1 MASNG
6 SAGARRR
13 ASSLPVSCTKRT
25 RCPYGQRADC
35 QKTSLKADVTEQRG
49 KCEGAQGPLRVQ
61 STRIFKLFQKF
72 ENTHSVAK
80 RLFRHA
86 EAACMAARNR
96 VRCVPAPVVPVAGHG
111 RAMRAPTGGA
121 FGGGASDI
129 ELRHGRP
136 YRPPLRVRKPGCGQ
150 WGCGWRRYPAG
161 RCGHRP
167 LRSGFWPR
175 RYGQRKN
182 KYLYWQIFP

>member
-1 MASNG
+1 MPR
-6 SAGARRR
+6 SARKPPFGRAARPAHEWEPWRNS
-13 ASSLPVSCTKRT
+13 AV
-25 RCPYGQRADC
+25 G
-35 QKTSLKADVTEQRG
+35 
-49 KCEGAQGPLRVQ
+49 
-61 STRIFKLFQKF
+61 
-72 ENTHSVAK
+72 
-80 RLFRHA
+80 
-86 EAACMAARNR
+86 AACMAARNR
-96 VRCVPAPVVPVAGHG
+96 VRYVPAPVVPVAGHG

-167 LRSGFWPR
+167 LRGAVNYGATDAALPYVGAASSTFTAASPASGAFTPAPPR
-175 RYGQRKN
+175 RPPSPAAMWSPCASSAATI
-182 KYLYWQIFP
+182 WQPPLPAPSRLPSK